1 MSIFSHIIKSVN
13 FDLLSK
19 PIAVI
24 SNGVTP
30 TVFYWLEKGIYKVVN
45 PKNLD
50 KKYLNKFKTIILV
63 RYIPFNIFLDL
74 ILLKRKSKRI
84 ILLLDDN
91 LLDLNI
97 FSEIPFLY
105 KFKIFI
111 NIYCYKY
118 FFNFIINEI
127 WVTNKLL
134 AEKVKQKIPKNNINI
149 NLLSLKHNQN
159 YPLKK
164 IYKIAYLG
172 TSSHTKE
179 LLWLKQLFE
188 KIQLQRN
195 DCLIEIYV
203 NKKWRNYFR
212 SVPRIKMSYPLDWE
226 TFFLDTTVGKVDI
239 VLNPIFNSN
248 FNNFRSPTK
257 FFDITRLEAVG
268 IYSNSK
274 PFRDFIN
281 NDHDGILLDNNIDD
295 WIDKISF
302 LLDNSEVRER
312 LLQNALKRSE
322 NSFNAF

>member
-1 MSIFSHIIKSVN
+1 M
-13 FDLLSK
+13 
-19 PIAVI
+19 
-24 SNGVTP
+24 TP
-30 TVFYWLEKGIYKVVN
+30 TVFYWLKMGIYKVIN
-45 PKNLD
+45 PINLD

-63 RYIPFNIFLDL
+63 RYIPLNIFLDL
-74 ILLKRKSKRI
+74 IVLKRKSKKI

-91 LLDLNI
+91 LLDLNL

-105 KFKIFI
+105 KLKIFI

-118 FFNFIINEI
+118 FFNFFLNEI
-127 WVTNKLL
+127 WVTNKSL
-134 AEKVKQKIPKNNINI
+134 AEKVQQKISKSNINI
-149 NLLSLKHNQN
+149 RLIKLNYNQN

-164 IYKIAYLG
+164 FYKIAYLG

-179 LLWLKQLFE
+179 LLWLKLLFE
-188 KIQLQRN
+188 KIQKQRN

-257 FFDITRLEAVG
+257 FFDITRFGAVG
-268 IYSNSK
+268 IYSNSN

-281 NDHDGILLDNNIDD
+281 NNHDGILLDNNIDD

-322 NSFNAF
+322 KSFNAS